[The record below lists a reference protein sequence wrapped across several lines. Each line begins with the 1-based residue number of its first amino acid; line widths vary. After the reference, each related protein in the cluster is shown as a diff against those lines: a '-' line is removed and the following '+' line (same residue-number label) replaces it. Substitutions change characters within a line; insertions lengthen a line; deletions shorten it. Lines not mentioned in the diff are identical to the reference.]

1 MAGTAGRL
9 SALKPAATTNTTL
22 YTCPVGRSASV
33 VLNVCN
39 QSSSASSYRVA
50 LRNYNQIITT
60 TSSAHTFNIGNPIS
74 AYRLRITPGIR
85 ASEYDPGNL
94 YESDSGAWKLN
105 ILDVFRDT
113 SLLTIP
119 TKVANV
125 GTISYGSLT
134 GGNFTAGNTL
144 TDSTSGLTATALGT
158 NTINGQIF
166 INLPVLSTSETTV
179 RFASLPGASMATN
192 KYLAISTPVG
202 AGSTTE
208 IVRVS
213 AYTSSQYSATIVRA
227 QQGTTA
233 AVILPGA
240 AATIL
245 NITATTTTVNEG
257 AVLSSTDTNIT
268 VASTTG
274 IFVGDYIKI
283 DNEFCSVS
291 NVDAGTS
298 TLLVSR
304 AALGSTAATHTDG
317 STVTRVSNDGTI
329 RLNYF
334 CETPAPAAAALAY
347 TVTEGPSTYTFSGSA
362 TGNNPSLVVNI
373 GDTLTFSVTA
383 ASNPF
388 YIITS
393 SGAYNPANQVAGVTG
408 QGSISGNVVWD
419 TTGVSA
425 GTYYYISSNSE
436 LFGGTITVQSPPS
449 TPTITSG
456 AVSARVLTNSTTFSS
471 GSEFVYDLTN
481 TGIFEWSTSN
491 LSLNSG
497 RIYRF
502 TQTDATNTAHPLRF
516 SDNMSGAPLYTSGVT
531 NAGTPGSAGSY
542 TQIDLSTTS
551 LTTIYTLSTT
561 SNEVS
566 YGSEFTI
573 DSDPQYS
580 EIFVYDVTN
589 TPNSLD
595 TFSSGTTTQVTQTI
609 NYVSSA
615 PYGYVQDFTS
625 TSLKVSLVGKTSSFS
640 TVTTSISG
648 SSGATT
654 LTVGSATGL
663 ALGMSVAGAN
673 VGTGAVITNI
683 SGTTITV
690 SVANQAAVSTTG
702 TFNHRFYDTPLVAA
716 ATRTFAE
723 VSSFTDIDAADYILY
738 DKALAGN
745 STDKNTGIVVGPG
758 QSLMVYSGANAL
770 SYSVDGFEDSTTD
783 WTTVH
788 YVTSAGGNAP

>member
-1 MAGTAGRL
+1 M
-9 SALKPAATTNTTL
+9 
-22 YTCPVGRSASV
+22 
-33 VLNVCN
+33 
-39 QSSSASSYRVA
+39 
-50 LRNYNQIITT
+50 
-60 TSSAHTFNIGNPIS
+60 
-74 AYRLRITPGIR
+74 
-85 ASEYDPGNL
+85 
-94 YESDSGAWKLN
+94 
-105 ILDVFRDT
+105 
-113 SLLTIP
+113 
-119 TKVANV
+119 
-125 GTISYGSLT
+125 
-134 GGNFTAGNTL
+134 
-144 TDSTSGLTATALGT
+144 
-158 NTINGQIF
+158 
-166 INLPVLSTSETTV
+166 
-179 RFASLPGASMATN
+179 
-192 KYLAISTPVG
+192 
-202 AGSTTE
+202 
-208 IVRVS
+208 
-213 AYTSSQYSATIVRA
+213 
-227 QQGTTA
+227 
-233 AVILPGA
+233 
-240 AATIL
+240 
-245 NITATTTTVNEG
+245 
-257 AVLSSTDTNIT
+257 
-268 VASTTG
+268 
-274 IFVGDYIKI
+274 
-283 DNEFCSVS
+283 
-291 NVDAGTS
+291 
-298 TLLVSR
+298 
-304 AALGSTAATHTDG
+304 
-317 STVTRVSNDGTI
+317 
-329 RLNYF
+329 
-334 CETPAPAAAALAY
+334 
-347 TVTEGPSTYTFSGSA
+347 
-362 TGNNPSLVVNI
+362 
-373 GDTLTFSVTA
+373 
-383 ASNPF
+383 
-388 YIITS
+388 
-393 SGAYNPANQVAGVTG
+393 
-408 QGSISGNVVWD
+408 
-419 TTGVSA
+419 
-425 GTYYYISSNSE
+425 
-436 LFGGTITVQSPPS
+436 
-449 TPTITSG
+449 
-456 AVSARVLTNSTTFSS
+456 LTNSTTFSS

-531 NAGTPGSAGSY
+531 NAGTPGSSGSY

-595 TFSSGTTTQVTQTI
+595 TFSSGNTTQVTQTI

-663 ALGMSVAGAN
+663 ALGMSVAGTN